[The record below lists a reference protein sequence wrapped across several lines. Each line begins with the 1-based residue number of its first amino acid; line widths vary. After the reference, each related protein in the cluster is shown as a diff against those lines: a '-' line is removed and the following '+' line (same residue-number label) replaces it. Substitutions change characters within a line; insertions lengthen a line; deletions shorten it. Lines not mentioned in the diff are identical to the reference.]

1 MCPYVLVHYY
11 TCNWAYSYL
20 YNLCKYFMRII
31 EKQTNKW
38 DQFAQLIPLLKRT
51 GRLQDAE
58 TIIGDMDERDCPGR
72 RYCRALIDFSK
83 LETEAAMNNLIIS
96 KRSKKWKNL
105 TNMIRCS
112 HAV

>member
-1 MCPYVLVHYY
+1 
-11 TCNWAYSYL
+11 
-20 YNLCKYFMRII
+20 MRII

-96 KRSKKWKNL
+96 KRSKKWKNQSIKL
-105 TNMIRCS
+105 IIQLCLGLDSDELNDDPEGLDCIYSTP
-112 HAV
+112 